1 MSIKSTITV
10 LIFILPL
17 FAYSQSH
24 NWQHADLTL
33 DSIFG
38 ISTNKAYAELLSAK
52 KQKLKTVVVAVIDSG
67 VDTAHLDLK
76 DVLWNNRK
84 ESKPNGRDDDHDGY
98 IDDRHGWNFIGSSK
112 GNVEF
117 DNLELT
123 RIIRQKKGYWD
134 SINIK
139 GVPASLQPGFD
150 QFQAMLKHYEKEKTN
165 ATNTLNQYQQFK
177 NALLNICSAIGKTNP
192 SATEWKFYAAKTDFE
207 KHVTNTLQPF
217 LENGTSVQQFIDD
230 KLNGTIN
237 YFTTQ
242 VNYYLNIDFDPRP
255 VVGDNYFNT
264 SQRIYGNNDVTGPDA
279 EHGTHVAGIIA
290 ASRYNDLGIQGIADA
305 VRIMS
310 IRTVPNGDERDKDVA
325 NAILYAADHGAKVIN
340 MSFGKA
346 YSPYKEKVDQAI
358 KYAISKDVLLIHAAG
373 NDGKNLDKEKN
384 YPTRVFNDSS
394 LATAWLEVGASG
406 PKDDSTLV
414 ASFSNWG
421 KTTVD
426 VFAPGVQ
433 IYSCI
438 PGSSYASFDGTSMA
452 APVVTGL
459 AALIR
464 SRYPKLTAIQ
474 VKDILMQS
482 VQKVDHSVTVKDNG
496 TSIQL
501 PFHEVCVSGGV
512 VNAYKAL
519 LLAGTINKKHK

>member
-1 MSIKSTITV
+1 MSIKNTITA
-10 LIFILPL
+10 LIFILPF
-17 FAYSQSH
+17 FAFSQSH
-24 NWQHADLTL
+24 NWQHDDLIQ

-52 KQKLKTVVVAVIDSG
+52 NKKLKPVVVAVIDSG

-76 DVLWNNRK
+76 DVLWNNKR

-112 GNVEF
+112 GNVDF

-123 RIIRQKKGYWD
+123 RIIRKEKGYWD
-134 SINIK
+134 SVANT
-139 GVPASLQPGFD
+139 GVPASLQPGFY
-150 QFQAMLKHYEKEKTN
+150 QFQAISKHYEQEKAN

-177 NALLNICSAIGKTNP
+177 NALLNICSAIGKPNP
-192 SATEWKFYAAKTDFE
+192 SATEWKSYAALTDYE

-242 VNYYLNIDFDPRP
+242 VNYYLNLDFDPRP

-264 SQRIYGNNDVTGPDA
+264 AQRIYGNNDVTGPDA

-346 YSPYKEKVDQAI
+346 YSPYKDKVDQAI

-373 NDGKNLDKEKN
+373 NEGKNLDKEKN
-384 YPTRVFNDSS
+384 YPTKLFNDSTLVS
-394 LATAWLEVGASG
+394 AWLEVGASG

-438 PGSSYASFDGTSMA
+438 PGSSYASIDGTSMA

-474 VKDILMQS
+474 VKDIIMQS
-482 VQKVDHSVTVKDNG
+482 VQKVDHTVIVKDNG
-496 TSIQL
+496 IIQHL
-501 PFHEVCVSGGV
+501 PFQDVCVSGGV
-512 VNAYKAL
+512 VNAYNAL
-519 LLAGTINKKHK
+519 ILAESYNKKR